1 MMGNG
6 DMDYSFIVP
15 HDTILDSQ
23 KGSDSVCSSC
33 PSTYLLADLSTRLL
47 RPTCRCV
54 NATGINRT

>member
-23 KGSDSVCSSC
+23 KENDSVCSSC

-47 RPTCRCV
+47 RPTCRRV

>member
-1 MMGNG
+1 MTGNG

-23 KGSDSVCSSC
+23 KGNDSVCSSC
-33 PSTYLLADLSTRLL
+33 PSTYLLADLSTRLP
-47 RPTCRCV
+47 RPTCRLV